1 VLEVEQALS
10 GHENPSATEADD
22 LPVVTHKEH
31 QRINSRPVQRP
42 VQQIFTYHC
51 GIHQRLQGWQE
62 GHAPRTEWDP
72 ILVIV
77 KVIAE
82 IAEDAGNH
90 VPKMSAYQV
99 RKGVIDFI
107 LGRLSIDEIE
117 QGQTGEALQQVVR
130 EASHLYSGR
139 MKSAFP
145 KEVEHDI
152 ATKFIA

>member
-1 VLEVEQALS
+1 
-10 GHENPSATEADD
+10 
-22 LPVVTHKEH
+22 
-31 QRINSRPVQRP
+31 
-42 VQQIFTYHC
+42 
-51 GIHQRLQGWQE
+51 
-62 GHAPRTEWDP
+62 
-72 ILVIV
+72 VIV